1 MRFSEG
7 TFVERLSLMP
17 ALAIVAIVIVLMSF
31 EFRLGNHF
39 DSPAVILQISE
50 LLMLTNLTVHTFPEN
65 QG

>member
-1 MRFSEG
+1 
-7 TFVERLSLMP
+7 
-17 ALAIVAIVIVLMSF
+17 LMSF

-39 DSPAVILQISE
+39 DSPAVILQISG